1 MFWQSS
7 SAVALALLLVAG
19 CGRPASNS
27 IDNDSSPRPSVP
39 PAHVE
44 SPGSA
49 TRVAEVSEVP
59 VASTSD
65 WEHVDDAS
73 RDGWTIEVWAERAK
87 KTLVELA
94 SVLFDDSTTLSAQSL
109 AAWQT
114 QAYRGARL
122 IPVATVEVFRDELFR
137 VERWQP
143 SSTDAEDWL
152 IGTEGFAQT
161 MRGLADVWSD
171 FDNVRYEFKIVRST
185 LSAENLLETHQL
197 VAISGHTADRSLE
210 QHAKW
215 ITQWEMVPDS
225 QQLRLRSA
233 RLVDF
238 EQTTSNSGRPL
249 FTDLTSAVFGSE
261 ASYQA
266 QLLYGMNH
274 WLERCQDTRY
284 FSPLGNPGIAVADV
298 NGDGLD
304 DLYLCQEANL
314 PNRLYIQQPDGTVR
328 DESADWKVD
337 YLAGSRS
344 ALLLDFDNDGD
355 QDLAVA
361 IMGGVVVASNEGDH
375 FQVRDVLT
383 SDDDT
388 TSLTSAD
395 YDLDGDLD
403 LYVCV
408 DYPNEHYAAIGEESD
423 GIVVQGGAANRV
435 YHDANNAGKNSLY
448 RNEIRDSEW
457 RFVDATV
464 EVGLD
469 ENNRRFTWA
478 AAWEDYDND
487 GDQDLY
493 VANDFGRNCL
503 YQNEGGRFREI
514 AAEVGVEDSA
524 AGMSADWG
532 DIDRDGRMDI
542 YVANMFSSAG
552 SRITEQ
558 PEFKK
563 DVDAKTKQRWRRFAM
578 GNTLFKNDGSA
589 FRDVSSD
596 AAVTLGRWSWSSN
609 FLDVNNDGWPDLA
622 VANGYIT
629 TDDTSDL

>member
-1 MFWQSS
+1 MTQRRLIPRNGAFSQ
-7 SAVALALLLVAG
+7 APNRLFPVLADL
-19 CGRPASNS
+19 
-27 IDNDSSPRPSVP
+27 
-39 PAHVE
+39 
-44 SPGSA
+44 
-49 TRVAEVSEVP
+49 EV
-59 VASTSD
+59 
-65 WEHVDDAS
+65 
-73 RDGWTIEVWAERAK
+73 
-87 KTLVELA
+87 
-94 SVLFDDSTTLSAQSL
+94 F
-109 AAWQT
+109 
-114 QAYRGARL
+114 GARL
-122 IPVATVEVFRDELFR
+122 FGQVHMERGIRKQRLAHR
-137 VERWQP
+137 V
-143 SSTDAEDWL
+143 D
-152 IGTEGFAQT
+152 
-161 MRGLADVWSD
+161 
-171 FDNVRYEFKIVRST
+171 
-185 LSAENLLETHQL
+185 
-197 VAISGHTADRSLE
+197 
-210 QHAKW
+210 
-215 ITQWEMVPDS
+215 
-225 QQLRLRSA
+225 LRT
-233 RLVDF
+233 F
-238 EQTTSNSGRPL
+238 
-249 FTDLTSAVFGSE
+249 
-261 ASYQA
+261 
-266 QLLYGMNH
+266 
-274 WLERCQDTRY
+274 LERFPIEPADDHHVWTTRRASIR
-284 FSPLGNPGIAVADV
+284 FGA
-298 NGDGLD
+298 
-304 DLYLCQEANL
+304 
-314 PNRLYIQQPDGTVR
+314 
-328 DESADWKVD
+328 
-337 YLAGSRS
+337 
-344 ALLLDFDNDGD
+344 
-355 QDLAVA
+355 
-361 IMGGVVVASNEGDH
+361 MGGVVVASNEGDH

-408 DYPNEHYAAIGEESD
+408 DYPNEHFAAIGEESD
-423 GIVVQGGAANRV
+423 AIVVQGGAANRV

-448 RNEIRDSEW
+448 RNEIRDSKR

-503 YQNEGGRFREI
+503 YQNEGGRFRDI

-532 DIDRDGRMDI
+532 DVDRDGRMDI

-558 PEFKK
+558 PEFKQ
-563 DVDAKTKQRWRRFAM
+563 DVDAEIKQRWRRFAM